1 MLRAEMTLR
10 GLVRKQTLYTVVTV
24 AFLPFA
30 LGAAVAAAAS
40 HEYVVSQLG
49 RTFTP
54 ATLTIQRGETVHI
67 LNDDGDLLHHVYLQ
81 NNLFKFDSGD
91 QKPGSRINI
100 EFPITGTF
108 TLLCAIHPKMKL
120 VVEVK

>member
-1 MLRAEMTLR
+1 MTLR
-10 GLVRKQTLYTVVTV
+10 SLVGKQTLYTVVTV

-30 LGAAVAAAAS
+30 LGAALGAAAS

-49 RTFTP
+49 RAFTP
-54 ATLTIQRGETVHI
+54 AVLTIQRGETVQI

-81 NNLFKFDSGD
+81 NNSFKFDSGD

-100 EFPITGTF
+100 AFPITGTF

-120 VVEVK
+120 VVDVK